1 MMSVMSKKKS
11 KLDRYTWI
19 ITELVL
25 GILALGY
32 GLTAII
38 GWPTET
44 NLLYIILICLGSF
57 LVLIAIIQ
65 LIIMRKKKI
74 NKFCSKCGEKIKKE
88 DDFCPK
94 CGEKIS

>member
-1 MMSVMSKKKS
+1 MSVMSKKKS

-25 GILALGY
+25 GIAALGY
-32 GLTAII
+32 GLFGII
-38 GWPTET
+38 VTPTPL
-44 NLLYIILICLGSF
+44 NYLYIILICLGSISI
-57 LVLIAIIQ
+57 LTAIIQ
-65 LIIMRKKKI
+65 MTIMRKKKI

-94 CGEKIS
+94 CGEKIG

>member
-1 MMSVMSKKKS
+1 MMSVMPKKKS

-25 GILALGY
+25 GIAAFGY
-32 GLTAII
+32 GLFGMIITPTTYNYVYIILVCLGSILLLTAII
-38 GWPTET
+38 QIT
-44 NLLYIILICLGSF
+44 L
-57 LVLIAIIQ
+57 
-65 LIIMRKKKI
+65 MRKKKI

-94 CGEKIS
+94 CGEKIG